1 MDFEYYYL
9 FGVDIP
15 LGDYKLGTIRQ
26 PKLKDYI
33 INNINLEMFYV
44 PFLYVDIIKC
54 S

>member
-15 LGDYKLGTIRQ
+15 LDNYKLGTIHQ

-33 INNINLEMFYV
+33 INNINIEMFYV
-44 PFLYVDIIKC
+44 PFLYVATAP
-54 S
+54 